1 MKTTET
7 VYLKKIWFLVWDTNP
22 VYSNTIGCARDV
34 YRHYNSKITW
44 FIFSHRAIC
53 VRDFCR
59 ILPLT
64 IASNVWLID
73 WIVFYAASAIF
84 QPYNGGDSWLKVIS
98 FEILKCPWRPHE
110 STLLRNPVKWSF
122 ACQGGCYPW
131 HGAPFDVLSDGQKKN

>member
-7 VYLKKIWFLVWDTNP
+7 VYLKKIWFLVRDTNP

-53 VRDFCR
+53 VRDFFCR
-59 ILPLT
+59 VLTLT

-73 WIVFYAASAIF
+73 WILFYAASAIF
-84 QPYNGGDSWLKVIS
+84 QPYDDGDSWLKVIS
-98 FEILKCPWRPHE
+98 FEILKCPWRPPRIYS
-110 STLLRNPVKWSF
+110 STKSSETVFCVPRGLLSLTWGPIWRPIRRT
-122 ACQGGCYPW
+122 
-131 HGAPFDVLSDGQKKN
+131 